1 MGQKLNGRKKST
13 MLSDT
18 LIGAASLKTL
28 LGKPSGKKTIDKGK
42 RVHRVSSPPLDHF
55 S

>member
-1 MGQKLNGRKKST
+1 MGQKLNGIKKST

-28 LGKPSGKKTIDKGK
+28 LGKPSGKK
-42 RVHRVSSPPLDHF
+42 P
-55 S
+55 